1 MFCPHCGKNIPDNS
15 AFCGICGANLSA
27 PAAPVAAPAAPVAP
41 VEAPVAPVATVA
53 APIPVEQRLTAKQ
66 RNMSKKQFLNADG
79 VPANIKAAGKTA
91 LGVFA
96 AILALILLATM
107 TLNTINIVN
116 LPIIKMVV
124 EESEREAMTDSMDV
138 AADAMD
144 EMEDVL
150 EEIEEEFGSKTARQ
164 AKKVVN
170 KWEKVI
176 RKMSL
181 ANLIAVVDATNDL
194 AGDVSDKLGM
204 DGEIEELEEI
214 AKILKTVRTVIYVFG
229 VIIAL
234 LALWAATK
242 KAIFPCVLGILLSA
256 PVYCLLASVLL
267 GIAIVVAFIV
277 LAVFCSKV
285 NKAWKKVAI

>member
-27 PAAPVAAPAAPVAP
+27 PAAPVAAPAAPVA
-41 VEAPVAPVATVA
+41 VAAPVAAPVPGTS
-53 APIPVEQRLTAKQ
+53 AKK
-66 RNMSKKQFLNADG
+66 RGLSKKQFLATEAEPK
-79 VPANIKAAGKTA
+79 VKAAGKTA
-91 LGVFA
+91 LGVFV

-124 EESEREAMTDSMDV
+124 EESERETMTDSMDV

-285 NKAWKKVAI
+285 NKAYKNLAF